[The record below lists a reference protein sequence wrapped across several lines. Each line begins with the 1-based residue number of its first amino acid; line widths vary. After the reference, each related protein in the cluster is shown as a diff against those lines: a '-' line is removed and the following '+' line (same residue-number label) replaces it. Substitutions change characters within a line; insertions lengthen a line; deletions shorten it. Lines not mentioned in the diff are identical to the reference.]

1 MTDIVCPHCRTAFK
15 MDGMGYT
22 EKFKKI
28 TIQNQTII
36 EPSPVN
42 TPSFDIDSLENELN
56 EFKSSLLKNLDQA
69 SFQFKKTIDDVTK
82 CNLQLKKA
90 KGNLLSDSMDGTTR
104 QVQLAIEKID
114 ATTFILE
121 KIKENI
127 IISIKNLYLAS
138 NKTQDVTAKRLTR
151 ISRKK

>member
-1 MTDIVCPHCRTAFK
+1 
-15 MDGMGYT
+15 
-22 EKFKKI
+22 
-28 TIQNQTII
+28 
-36 EPSPVN
+36 
-42 TPSFDIDSLENELN
+42 
-56 EFKSSLLKNLDQA
+56 
-69 SFQFKKTIDDVTK
+69 
-82 CNLQLKKA
+82 
-90 KGNLLSDSMDGTTR
+90 MDGTTR